1 MYKPGDVVMV
11 KDNNMPVTITI
22 IVSGTGN
29 IGYAGTYTDFYKG
42 EPVVMEYGWIPHGLI
57 LKKLN

>member
-11 KDNNMPVTITI
+11 KDVRMPVTLTT

-29 IGYAGTYTDFYKG
+29 IGYAGTYTAFYQG
-42 EPVVMEYGWIPHGLI
+42 QPVVMEIGWIPHGLI
-57 LKKLN
+57 LEKLN